1 MKILKLLLIVFGIF
15 FISCE
20 QYDTKPSLDI
30 HGESIS
36 SLGRSTFIND
46 SAEFMPLGVIPE
58 WVKDSL
64 SSENYELLKKL
75 STKFKIKYYLLKK
88 NKSSDSCVAERNQQ
102 LNRLLANGKLDTIIV
117 SSKEQIKT
125 NALDRIEVLSRGES
139 GDINPGYDYA
149 STILKIETITH
160 GAANLIV
167 KAYLT
172 WQKNVSTRDFKDI
185 SLRADMVGNGLVGGS
200 HRWVDGGS
208 RADKQ
213 ADRIRYVV
221 IGTAEIFSGL
231 NNVGLVLSRD
241 INRISSINP
250 FN

>member
-1 MKILKLLLIVFGIF
+1 MFFVACEHYDINPNLKIHDGN
-15 FISCE
+15 
-20 QYDTKPSLDI
+20 
-30 HGESIS
+30 IS
-36 SLGRSTFIND
+36 SLARSISTND
-46 SAEFMPLGVIPE
+46 SLKFMPMGVIPE

-64 SSENYELLKKL
+64 SPENYELLKKL
-75 STKFKIKYYLLKK
+75 STKFKIKYYLLEK
-88 NKSSDSCVAERNQQ
+88 NKSLALNISENNQQ
-102 LNRLLANGKLDTIIV
+102 LNTLLADGGLDTVIV
-117 SSKEQIKT
+117 SSKEQVKT
-125 NALDRIEVLSRGES
+125 NILSKVEVLSRGES
-139 GDINPGYDYA
+139 GDIERGYDYA
-149 STILKIETITH
+149 STILNIEAIIH
-160 GAANLIV
+160 GAANLTV

-185 SLRADMVGNGLVGGS
+185 SLRADLVGNGLVGGS